1 MKTKKFCV
9 LLYVLGFA
17 LAASAQDIDRYED
30 FWKQGVLDIKVSNQ
44 TANDIV
50 LAGITSN
57 NADVVN
63 LTIKAMGK
71 LIGTRALN
79 IPIPFDSFFM
89 RFQEG
94 PVPMRAFQEVPGLKE
109 FLINHWME
117 QYESHG
123 YIQESLEG
131 GIPDMVAYIEE
142 ADLDEVALLEELEK
156 RSIGW
161 TRIPVILCTWWPGD
175 SDVHELLWYRH
186 ETKPDMY
193 EATLYLLN
201 VGNFTTPEADAFR
214 IRHLSLPSDSDDGN
228 FIAVGHAAVGLA
240 MNHPIEALP
249 HLITAGE
256 DHPSAIESILVAL
269 SSYDDDK
276 LVPYAEDIQSML
288 VFSGKPTT
296 YADRAISV
304 AYERLNMF
312 TELTLTDR

>member
-1 MKTKKFCV
+1 MKTIKYCV

-17 LAASAQDIDRYED
+17 LTASAQDIDRYED
-30 FWKQGVLDIKVSNQ
+30 FWKQGVLDIRVSNQ

-63 LTIKAMGK
+63 LTIKAMGH
-71 LIGTRALN
+71 LITTRGLN
-79 IPIPFDSFFM
+79 IPIPY
-89 RFQEG
+89 G
-94 PVPMRAFQEVPGLKE
+94 PVPMRAFQKVPGLKE

-131 GIPDMVAYIEE
+131 GHPDLMAYAEE
-142 ADLDEVALLEELEK
+142 ADLNGIALFEEIEK
-156 RSIGW
+156 RTIGW

-175 SDVHELLWYRH
+175 SDVHELLWYRQ
-186 ETKPDMY
+186 ETEPDMY

-201 VGNFTTPEADAFR
+201 VGNFITPEADAFR
-214 IRHLSLPSDSDDGN
+214 IRHLSWPSDSDDGV
-228 FIAVGHAAVGLA
+228 FVAVGDAAVGLA

-249 HLITAGE
+249 HLIAAGE
-256 DHPSAIESILVAL
+256 EHPWAIESIWVAL

-276 LVPYAEDIQSML
+276 LVPYAEDIQAML
-288 VFSGKPTT
+288 VSGKPT
-296 YADRAISV
+296 YATKAVSV
-304 AYERLNMF
+304 AYDRLNMF
-312 TELTLTDR
+312 TELTLPAR